1 MPQGDYIEEF
11 RRRFG
16 ERPDERE
23 KERKR
28 RAREPHKVAV
38 RSKELRGLKA
48 KIFHRERFKEKIRLR
63 KEERALKLKDAVAK
77 KNDTGEDR
85 LKNAIPAY
93 LLDREDSVRA
103 KALTNTIKQ
112 KRKEKGGKWD
122 VPLPKVRPLPDDE
135 VFRVIKTGK
144 KAKQKEWKRMVTK
157 VTFVGDGFTRRP
169 PKYERFIRPM
179 ALRMRRANVTHP
191 ELNVTFSLEILGVK
205 KNPSSPLYSQLGV
218 ITRGTIIEVN
228 VSELGLVTTSGR
240 VVWGKYAQVTN
251 QPELDGTINAVM
263 LV

>member
-11 RRRFG
+11 RKRYG
-16 ERPDERE
+16 ERPDSQER
-23 KERKR
+23 ERKR
-28 RAREPHKVAV
+28 RAREPHKIATT
-38 RSKELRGLKA
+38 SKELRGLKA
-48 KIFHRERFKEKIRLR
+48 KIFQRERFKEKVRLR
-63 KEERALKLKDAVAK
+63 KEERLLKGSESVKKAK
-77 KNDTGEDR
+77 ANEEDR
-85 LKNAIPAY
+85 LKNALPAY
-93 LLDREDSVRA
+93 LLDREDAVRA
-103 KALTNTIKQ
+103 KTLTNTIKQ
-112 KRKEKGGKWD
+112 KRKEKAGKWD

-135 VFRVIKTGK
+135 VFRVVRTGK
-144 KAKQKEWKRMVTK
+144 KSKQKEWKRMVTK
-157 VTFVGDGFTRRP
+157 ITFVGDGFTRRP

-205 KNPSSPLYSQLGV
+205 KNPSSSLYTQLGV

-251 QPELDGTINAVM
+251 EPERDGTINAIM